1 MKGFSALFGGF
12 LAISTSLCFAADL
25 KFEDFKVAEVF
36 TGQNHALLPVEN
48 SSPLWDE
55 YRAQAITRKVN
66 FAGHYIVHTMG
77 CGGGTICGEVLDAR
91 TGAVVAS
98 LPNAY
103 YMVGR
108 EGNDGGEGEGG
119 YFDINFKPDSNLM
132 MVLGVAAD
140 TEVDVS
146 GKPMVSGNRVRYYEF
161 TNNDFRLLKV
171 EGS

>member
-1 MKGFSALFGGF
+1 MKGFSALFGSF

-36 TGQNHALLPVEN
+36 SGQNHALLPVEN

-55 YRAQAITRKVN
+55 NRVQAITRKVN
-66 FAGHYIVHTMG
+66 FAGYYIVHTMG

-103 YMVGR
+103 YMA
-108 EGNDGGEGEGG
+108 GEEGG
-119 YFDINFKPDSNLM
+119 YFHMTFKPDSNLIK
-132 MVLGVAAD
+132 VSGVTAD
-140 TEVDVS
+140 AEVDLS
-146 GKPMVSGNRVRYYEF
+146 GKPLPSGDRVRYYEF

-171 EGS
+171 KDS

>member
-1 MKGFSALFGGF
+1 VKGLSVLFGGF

-25 KFEDFKVAEVF
+25 KFEDFKAAEVF

-66 FAGHYIVHTMG
+66 FAGHYIMHTMD

-103 YMVGR
+103 YMA
-108 EGNDGGEGEGG
+108 GEEGG
-119 YFDINFKPDSNLM
+119 YFHMTFKPDSNLIQ
-132 MVLGVAAD
+132 VSGVTAD
-140 TEVDVS
+140 AEVDLNGDPLVS
-146 GKPMVSGNRVRYYEF
+146 GDRVRYYEF